1 MDAFLTIASSES
13 VWREFEADVI
23 QPAVDDLKSLVELLR
38 KRFCLHYSA
47 KINRKARKY
56 FRALDQVQ
64 SEPVD
69 IHSQF
74 MKLVQLLL
82 EANEL

>member
-47 KINRKARKY
+47 KINR
-56 FRALDQVQ
+56 
-64 SEPVD
+64 
-69 IHSQF
+69 
-74 MKLVQLLL
+74 
-82 EANEL
+82 